1 MKKRQLES
9 RHYVAIFLPIGIGI
23 GTAIGVALG
32 KVGIGVGIGAGVGIL
47 LSFFAAHI
55 TNKDEAP

>member
-1 MKKRQLES
+1 MKKRHLES
-9 RHYVAIFLPIGIGI
+9 GRYVAIFLPIGIGA

-47 LSFFAAHI
+47 LSFFAAYLM
-55 TNKDEAP
+55 NKDETP